1 MAITLHLKRLKRA
14 EKAIRGT
21 INGTPHVLPV
31 ARATTQYDSQPRCSY
46 ESSSRSRSPQK
57 LEIVGGPIEDF
68 ILSTL
73 ENAEYIIP
81 CGKYELKMTWSPRFR
96 KIMPLVDGVKS
107 RSGIRIHT
115 GTIPEHSKGCIL
127 MTPKGVNVITE
138 LLTKYAK
145 KDEKVY
151 LRISDAD

>member
-1 MAITLHLKRLKRA
+1 MAVTIHLKRLKRA
-14 EKAIRGT
+14 EKAVRGT
-21 INGTPHVLPV
+21 IIGTPHTLP
-31 ARATTQYDSQPRCSY
+31 
-46 ESSSRSRSPQK
+46 
-57 LEIVGGPIEDF
+57 
-68 ILSTL
+68 TL

-81 CGKYELKMTWSPRFR
+81 CGKYELKITWSPRFR
-96 KIMPLVDGVKS
+96 KMMPLVDGVKG

-127 MTPKGVNVITE
+127 MTPKGVEIIKE

>member
-1 MAITLHLKRLKRA
+1 MATIHLNRISRAGKAVRGAIT
-14 EKAIRGT
+14 GT
-21 INGTPHVLPV
+21 NNVL
-31 ARATTQYDSQPRCSY
+31 
-46 ESSSRSRSPQK
+46 
-57 LEIVGGPIEDF
+57 L
-68 ILSTL
+68 TL

-96 KIMPLVDGVKS
+96 KIMPLVDGVKG

-127 MTPKGVNVITE
+127 MTPKGVEIIKE

>member
-14 EKAIRGT
+14 GKAVRGT
-21 INGTPHVLPV
+21 ITGTNNALP
-31 ARATTQYDSQPRCSY
+31 
-46 ESSSRSRSPQK
+46 
-57 LEIVGGPIEDF
+57 
-68 ILSTL
+68 TL

-96 KIMPLVDGVKS
+96 KMMPLVDGVKG

-127 MTPKGVNVITE
+127 MTPKGVNIIKD
-138 LLTKYAK
+138 LLTKYENK
-145 KDEKVY
+145 NEKVY
-151 LRISDAD
+151 LRISDGD

>member
-1 MAITLHLKRLKRA
+1 MTTLHLKRLSCA
-14 EKAIRGT
+14 GKAVRGT
-21 INGTPHVLPV
+21 ITGAAN
-31 ARATTQYDSQPRCSY
+31 A
-46 ESSSRSRSPQK
+46 
-57 LEIVGGPIEDF
+57 
-68 ILSTL
+68 LSTL

-96 KIMPLVDGVKS
+96 KMMPLVDGVKG

-115 GTIPEHSKGCIL
+115 GSIPEHSKGCIL
-127 MTPKGVNVITE
+127 MTPKGVEYIKD
-138 LLTKYAK
+138 LLTKYEK

>member
-1 MAITLHLKRLKRA
+1 MTTLHLKRISRA
-14 EKAIRGT
+14 GKAVRGT
-21 INGTPHVLPV
+21 ITGTTHSLP
-31 ARATTQYDSQPRCSY
+31 
-46 ESSSRSRSPQK
+46 
-57 LEIVGGPIEDF
+57 
-68 ILSTL
+68 TL

-96 KIMPLVDGVKS
+96 KIMPLVDGVKG
-107 RSGIRIHT
+107 RSGIRIHS

-127 MTPKGVNVITE
+127 MTPKGVEIIKD